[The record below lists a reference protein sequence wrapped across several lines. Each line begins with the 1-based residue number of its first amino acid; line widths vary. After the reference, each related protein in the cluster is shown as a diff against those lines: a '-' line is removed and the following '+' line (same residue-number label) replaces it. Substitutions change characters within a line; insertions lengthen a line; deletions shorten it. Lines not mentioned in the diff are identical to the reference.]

1 MKGLKFISTGRA
13 IPEKVVTND
22 DMSRIVDTS
31 DEWIRTRTGIAQRH
45 FCTRENAASL
55 AVSAARQAL
64 ERAGISPE
72 EIGVCAAATVTPQYA
87 SPANACLIQAALG
100 LAEDTPCFDLSAGC
114 TGFLYGLEV
123 MRGMLTIS
131 PKRYALLVGGEELS
145 RVMDMTDRSTCVLFG
160 DGAGAAVLALEENA
174 LWAATLGTRGNPDIL
189 SVDAVGKGPSYIH
202 MDGQGVYRF
211 AVEVIPHCAKE
222 LLAQTGLTLEQ
233 VDWIVPHQ
241 ANRRIVETA
250 AKRLHLGMDKFFLNI
265 DRYGNTS
272 AASIPIALDEMVQ
285 EGLLRKGQKVMAIA
299 FGAGLTWGGALFEW

>member
-13 IPEKVVTND
+13 IPEKAVTND

-45 FCTRENAASL
+45 FCTSENAASL

-72 EIGVCAAATVTPQYA
+72 EIGVCAAATV
-87 SPANACLIQAALG
+87 
-100 LAEDTPCFDLSAGC
+100 AGC

-222 LLAQTGLTLEQ
+222 LLNQTGLTLEQ